1 MTDFIINPSKYHP
14 FVLTNAKKGELL
26 ISGICIHED
35 PERFFMPIINWVD
48 DYLANESDTLKI
60 TFELQYFN
68 NSSSK
73 YLFQLIQSID
83 NYAKNGKKVRIDW
96 LYYTEDADMKEE
108 GENFAVLFQLPI
120 KITEQEIPTQFSLKK
135 TDNTPLVYF
144 DQSGDIIIEGNS
156 TGERPWE
163 YYYPLIKWAD
173 VMRIN
178 SEPQNLKAE
187 ILLYTIDKLNLH
199 YIRHFLTQLD
209 LINRKD
215 DRSVEVIWKY
225 SSEEMKSIGIDY
237 LLNSNIKQT
246 FLKT

>member
-14 FVLTNAKKGELL
+14 FVLTNAKEGELL

-48 DYLANESDTLKI
+48 DYLTNESDSLSI

-68 NSSSK
+68 NSSSR
-73 YLFQLIQSID
+73 YLFKLIQSLD
-83 NYAKNGKKVRIDW
+83 SYSKNGKKVTINW
-96 LYYTEDADMKEE
+96 LYFTDDTDIKEE
-108 GENFAVLFQLPI
+108 GENFIALFKLPI
-120 KITEQEIPTQFSLKK
+120 KITEQEIPNQFSLKK

-156 TGERPWE
+156 TGSKPWE

-173 VMRIN
+173 LMRIS
-178 SEPQNLKAE
+178 SETQTLKAE
-187 ILLYTIDKLNLH
+187 ISLNTIDKLNLH

-209 LINRKD
+209 LINKKD
-215 DRSVEVIWKY
+215 DKSVEVIWKY
-225 SSEEMKSIGIDY
+225 STDEMKFIGLDC
-237 LLNSNIKQT
+237 LHNFNIKHA
-246 FLKT
+246 FLKR